1 LTYDIEEFASE
12 QLGRSKDQILVAVDW
27 ELAQVD
33 YRLKGTRRGQAK
45 AAGAEV
51 YRRLLSGLGFL
62 LRTGLLPRVAAE
74 PAFSTLRPLCEDL
87 AARGL
92 LDGKTVAVF
101 ARGEVRKVKVASG

>member
-1 LTYDIEEFASE
+1 MTYDIAAFVAE
-12 QLGRSKDQILVAVDW
+12 QLGRTKDQILLAVDW

-33 YRLKGTRRGQAK
+33 YRLKGTRRSRAR
-45 AAGAEV
+45 AAGAEI

-62 LRTGLLPRVAAE
+62 LRTGLLPRVASE

-92 LDGKTVAVF
+92 LDRRAIAVF
-101 ARGEVRKVKVASG
+101 ARGEVMA